1 MIYELDCGARELQTL
16 KDHYYVMEN
25 CIRDEI
31 RNEFRSE
38 IQEKG
43 ALISKQKNDFSS
55 FRKEINIDLS
65 EQVAKEIST
74 LDHKFKQQNNMR
86 LMNQMHGQKTAR
98 VEAQAKDTDPELISE
113 ILQLTKFVRK

>member
-25 CIRDEI
+25 CIRSEI
-31 RNEFRSE
+31 RNEFRSD

-43 ALISKQKNDFSS
+43 ALISKQKNDFYS

-65 EQVAKEIST
+65 EQVAKEIS
-74 LDHKFKQQNNMR
+74 
-86 LMNQMHGQKTAR
+86 
-98 VEAQAKDTDPELISE
+98 
-113 ILQLTKFVRK
+113 

>member
-43 ALISKQKNDFSS
+43 ALISK
-55 FRKEINIDLS
+55 
-65 EQVAKEIST
+65 
-74 LDHKFKQQNNMR
+74 
-86 LMNQMHGQKTAR
+86 
-98 VEAQAKDTDPELISE
+98 
-113 ILQLTKFVRK
+113 